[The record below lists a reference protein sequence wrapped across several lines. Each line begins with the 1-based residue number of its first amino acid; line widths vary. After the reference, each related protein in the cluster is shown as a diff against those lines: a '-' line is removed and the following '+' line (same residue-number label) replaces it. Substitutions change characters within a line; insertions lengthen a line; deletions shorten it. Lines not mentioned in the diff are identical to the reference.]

1 MRSQVD
7 KVFVAGQETNERK
20 WKKKKKLRDTNI
32 LFHLKKFQENLAI
45 SEKFYGEKKGRGIIR
60 QKEKTP
66 QWTED
71 LNKAH

>member
-1 MRSQVD
+1 MTRFLLQD
-7 KVFVAGQETNERK
+7 RKRTNENE
-20 WKKKKKLRDTNI
+20 KKKKKLRDTNI

-66 QWTED
+66 QSTED